1 MRKLGALLKRPVFTA
16 GAYAIISWIWI
27 SVSVAL
33 VHQAG
38 LSHRLEELISVVK
51 GSIFVAVTALLIYS
65 LLRLA
70 NRELASAARAE
81 DARTESEKR
90 FLALVDNAPV
100 LVWMADADG
109 KCDYFNK
116 GWLTFTGRSLE
127 QELGMGWTEGVHPDD
142 VGRCLDAHWAAVDAG
157 QTLTV
162 EYRLRRHDG
171 QYRWVLNNG
180 VPRLTESGVFAG
192 HIGSCVD
199 ISDHKEAA
207 AAMVLVNAM
216 LLRRTQDATA
226 RLAAIVEGSE
236 DAILGYKLD
245 GVITDWNQAAARL
258 YGYSAEDAI
267 GSYVSMLVPPS
278 RAGESTKI
286 LNAVAAGKRIRQFE
300 TVRQKKDGSLI
311 DVSFSIS
318 PITGQD
324 GSIIGGSAIVRDITK
339 RNRTAEALRRSEERF
354 RLVARATKDVL
365 WDCDIRSGRT
375 WRSETFWEHFGYL
388 PRHPEPGVE
397 AWKALVHPEDRDR
410 VWNGF
415 QTALLRQS
423 ASYEVEYRLC
433 RANGSHAIVMA
444 RTYIVYDKAGAPV
457 RAIGTITDMSDRREL
472 EEQFRQAQKMEA
484 VGRLAGGVAHDF
496 NNLLMVITSYTEMMV
511 EQLGPQDKLRRNLA
525 QVLKAADRAASLT
538 QQLLAFSRK
547 QVLCPQ
553 IIDPNSVVED
563 GLKMIQRLIGED
575 IELNVS
581 LAKPLWAVKA
591 DPAQIVQVVMNLCV
605 NARDAM
611 RNGGE
616 LTIKTENISVDA
628 EAVRERPA
636 FVPGNYA
643 SLTVSDTG
651 AGMDVEVQAH
661 ILEPFFTTKKLGEGT
676 GIGLSTVYGIVKQSG
691 GYIWVNSE
699 PGRGSSFSIYLP
711 AVDKP
716 LTTTITPEVKSTEGR
731 GETILLVEDEEA
743 LRESISTYL
752 SLHGFEVL
760 EAANGVQ
767 ALQIAT
773 QHTESIH
780 MLITD
785 MILPKL
791 SGTELAREIAK
802 MCPHLITLYISGYTD
817 RELTDLDT
825 AQSTSRFLQ
834 KPFALRTLLALIG
847 EMTAKQGVEV

>member
-16 GAYAIISWIWI
+16 VAYAIISWIWI
-27 SVSVAL
+27 SISDTL
-33 VHQAG
+33 VHQTG
-38 LSHRLEELISVVK
+38 LSHRAEELISIAK
-51 GSIFVAVTALLIYS
+51 GSIFVAGTALLIFS

-70 NRELASAARAE
+70 NRELANAVLAE

-109 KCDYFNK
+109 KSAYFNK

-127 QELGMGWTEGVHPDD
+127 QELGVGWTESVHPDD
-142 VGRCLDAHWAAVDAG
+142 VRRCLDEYLAAVSTG
-157 QTLTV
+157 RKLTV
-162 EYRLRRHDG
+162 ECRLRRYDG
-171 QYRWVLNNG
+171 QYRWMLNNG
-180 VPRLTESGVFAG
+180 VPRLTETGVFAG
-192 HIGSCVD
+192 YIGSCVD
-199 ISDHKEAA
+199 ISDHKEAT
-207 AAMVLVNAM
+207 AAMVLVNA
-216 LLRRTQDATA
+216 LLVRRTEDATA
-226 RLAAIVEGSE
+226 RLAAIVEDSE
-236 DAILGYKLD
+236 DAILGYTLD
-245 GVITDWNQAAARL
+245 GVITDWNQAATRL
-258 YGYSAEDAI
+258 YGYSAEEAI
-267 GSYVSMLVPPS
+267 GSSPSMLAPPS
-278 RAGESTKI
+278 RSGELAKI
-286 LNAVAAGKRIRQFE
+286 LHAVAAGRRIRQFE
-300 TVRQKKDGSLI
+300 TVRRKKDGSLI

-339 RNRTAEALRRSEERF
+339 RNRMVEALRRSGERF
-354 RLVARATKDVL
+354 RLVGRATKDVL
-365 WDCDIRSGRT
+365 WDWDIRGGRT
-375 WRSETFWEHFGYL
+375 WRSDTFWEYFGYQ
-388 PRHPEPGVE
+388 PKHPEPGPE
-397 AWKALVHPEDRDR
+397 AWRERLHPEDRDR

-423 ASYEVEYRLC
+423 DSYEIEYRFC
-433 RANGSHAIVMA
+433 RADGSYAIVMDRA
-444 RTYIVYDKAGAPV
+444 YIVYDKAGEPI
-457 RAIGTITDMSDRREL
+457 RAIGAIADMSDRRDL

-511 EQLGPQDKLRRNLA
+511 EQLAPEDKLRRNLA

-538 QQLLAFSRK
+538 HQLLAFSRK

-553 IIDPNSVVED
+553 IIDPNSVVEE
-563 GLKMIQRLIGED
+563 GLKMIHRLIGED

-611 RNGGE
+611 PNGGK

-643 SLTVSDTG
+643 SLTVRDTG

-661 ILEPFFTTKKLGEGT
+661 IFEPFFTTKKLGEGT
-676 GIGLSTVYGIVKQSG
+676 GLGLSTVYGIVKQSG
-691 GYIWVNSE
+691 GYIWVSSE
-699 PGRGSSFSIYLP
+699 PGRGSSFSLYFP

-716 LTTTITPEVKSTEGR
+716 LTTTITPEVKNTEGHS
-731 GETILLVEDEEA
+731 ETILLVEDEEA
-743 LRESISTYL
+743 LRESISDYL
-752 SLHGFEVL
+752 TLHGYQVL

-773 QHTESIH
+773 QHPESIH

-785 MILPKL
+785 MILPKM
-791 SGTELAREIAK
+791 SGSELARRVAK
-802 MCPHLITLYISGYTD
+802 MRPHLITLYISGYTD
-817 RELTDLDT
+817 RKLTDRDP

-834 KPFALRTLLALIG
+834 KPFALRTLLNLIG
-847 EMTAKQGVEV
+847 EMTAKQGVEA